1 MLLLQGQT
9 TVRRMLV
16 DVWAM
21 EQDGISIEV
30 YFLPKLGFHP
40 FQTMIGMFM
49 KNRTAPDEI
58 DIPKIFKEAFQSE
71 IKLDF
76 TDSQDGSSS
85 STPPKP
91 QITKITGDQ
100 MAWGLQFERILDQHI
115 STKEVNVFHY
125 SPLHLDTKNFQVS
138 HCYPEQETS
147 PVLLVIKADYC
158 HDVLHNSVGFS
169 NSLRSALAQRMGVSL
184 LHISNLALAPD
195 YFNDTKEHA
204 TRVTFTLL
212 GAAPVDGVTQK
223 NIAQVK
229 QDLEGAI
236 SNGITFRVQYTTYSK
251 EFMVHKSMYILDY
264 KHKTLANTELAL
276 MDKIADAH
284 ASQGKYAPGT
294 VAGIAIGTL
303 ALGVV
308 LTTGVLYLLF
318 RWKHTRQPLVPYK
331 EHSNC

>member
-71 IKLDF
+71 IKLDI

-85 STPPKP
+85 TAPKP